1 MASQYCDFSYEN
13 TLQILHQKYPHSNI
27 YIVRPSHKSME
38 ISLYGEYLDC
48 DSDGNVKSYNP
59 HGNAAHTLYLLL
71 ENYICNDPGSSL
83 PVILMGFSRG
93 GLVLNQ
99 ILIEMGTAV
108 YSDSIMQRVQE
119 IHWLDCG
126 NGVRGM
132 CYPNIENKPASFLR
146 YYNKSLRVFFHITSY
161 LYEETVRNERFYELL
176 SFQHQLETVGIS
188 VRRRFYSS
196 EFE

>member
-1 MASQYCDFSYEN
+1 MRD
-13 TLQILHQKYPHSNI
+13 
-27 YIVRPSHKSME
+27 
-38 ISLYGEYLDC
+38 
-48 DSDGNVKSYNP
+48 
-59 HGNAAHTLYLLL
+59 
-71 ENYICNDPGSSL
+71 DPGSSL

-146 YYNKSLRVFFHITSY
+146 YYKCDYVETVIRSKSLRVFFHITSY
-161 LYEETVRNERFYELL
+161 LYEETVSNARFYELL

-188 VRRRFYSS
+188 VRRRFYSA

>member
-1 MASQYCDFSYEN
+1 MRD
-13 TLQILHQKYPHSNI
+13 
-27 YIVRPSHKSME
+27 
-38 ISLYGEYLDC
+38 
-48 DSDGNVKSYNP
+48 
-59 HGNAAHTLYLLL
+59 
-71 ENYICNDPGSSL
+71 DPGSSL

-146 YYNKSLRVFFHITSY
+146 YYKCDYVETVIRSKSLRVFFHITSY

-176 SFQHQLETVGIS
+176 SFS
-188 VRRRFYSS
+188 
-196 EFE
+196 

>member
-1 MASQYCDFSYEN
+1 MRD
-13 TLQILHQKYPHSNI
+13 
-27 YIVRPSHKSME
+27 
-38 ISLYGEYLDC
+38 
-48 DSDGNVKSYNP
+48 
-59 HGNAAHTLYLLL
+59 
-71 ENYICNDPGSSL
+71 DPGSSL

-146 YYNKSLRVFFHITSY
+146 YYKCDYVETVIRSKSLREIGRAHV
-161 LYEETVRNERFYELL
+161 
-176 SFQHQLETVGIS
+176 
-188 VRRRFYSS
+188 
-196 EFE
+196 

>member
-1 MASQYCDFSYEN
+1 MRD
-13 TLQILHQKYPHSNI
+13 
-27 YIVRPSHKSME
+27 
-38 ISLYGEYLDC
+38 
-48 DSDGNVKSYNP
+48 
-59 HGNAAHTLYLLL
+59 
-71 ENYICNDPGSSL
+71 DPGSSL

-108 YSDSIMQRVQE
+108 YSEYIMQREQE
-119 IHWLDCG
+119 IRWLDCG
-126 NGVRGM
+126 IGVRGM
-132 CYPNIENKPASFLR
+132 CSPNLQNKPASFLR
-146 YYNKSLRVFFHITSY
+146 YYKCDYVETVIRSKCLRVFFHITSY